1 MAESTARQLSSGLA
15 PQAVI
20 PTVEQRREEQR
31 SLHLTIEPGKAPS
44 VRFEG
49 FWSGKFVTAAQASI
63 AKAYRMLKYKP
74 SRPTGSNLQG
84 AKNLEV
90 K

>member
-15 PQAVI
+15 PAAVL
-20 PTVEQRREEQR
+20 EQRREEQR
-31 SLHLTIEPGKAPS
+31 SLHLTIEPGRAPI
-44 VRFEG
+44 VEFKG

-63 AKAYRMLKYKP
+63 AKAYRTLKYKP
-74 SRPTGSNLQG
+74 SRPNAANIVADRV